1 MKIVI
6 LSDIHGNLPALQA
19 VMAHLEEWQPDRVI
33 VNGDTVNRGPSS
45 LVCWQIVHQQQQ
57 TADWLLVSGN
67 HEEYV
72 LKHTK
77 ADAATNGRLFEINRT
92 SYWTY
97 QQLNGA
103 VTELKQL
110 PEGCSLLAPDSS
122 ELRVRHASMLGNR
135 DGIYVNTTDADI
147 RRQIA
152 PPPALFVTAH
162 THIPF
167 VRQVA
172 KTLLLNVG
180 SVGTPA
186 DGDRRASYGQV
197 TWENGRW
204 QANLVRVPYDTA
216 QTEQDFHTSGFLVG
230 GGPITRLIYHEWRLA
245 QWVVPGWIQQYQEA
259 VLAEEIEL
267 ETAVNRYL
275 QHSGLED

>member
-1 MKIVI
+1 MKIAI

-19 VMAHLEEWQPDRVI
+19 VMAHLDEWQPDRVI

-45 LVCWQIVHQQQQ
+45 LVCWQIVQQQQQ
-57 TADWLLVSGN
+57 TADWHLVLGN

-72 LKHTK
+72 LKHAR
-77 ADAATNGRLFEINRT
+77 ADAVTNGRLFEINRT

-103 VTELKQL
+103 VAELKQL
-110 PEGCSLLAPDSS
+110 PEGCSQLAPDGS

-135 DGIYVNTTDADI
+135 DGIYVNSVETDI
-147 RRQIA
+147 YRQIA

-162 THIPF
+162 THWPF
-167 VRQVA
+167 IRQING
-172 KTLLLNVG
+172 TLLLNVG

-186 DGDRRASYGQV
+186 DGDRRASYGQA

-204 QANLVRVPYDTA
+204 QASVVRVPYDTA
-216 QTEQDFHTSGFLVG
+216 QTQQDYHASGYLEG
-230 GGPITRLIYHEWRLA
+230 GGPVTRLIYHEWRLA
-245 QWVVPGWIQQYQEA
+245 QWVVPGWIQQYQAA

-267 ETAVNRYL
+267 ETAVSRYL
-275 QHSGLED
+275 QQTGLEN